1 MTLLNKDVRFSDIPI
16 NLTTHPIR
24 KDIIPLKNEE
34 AVKRAIK
41 NVIFTGRFERR
52 FQPNW
57 GAGIPQYLFENIDD
71 PNISILLRNKI
82 AERIRY
88 RELRAN
94 VLEVAVRVRP
104 DNNSVELR
112 ILFSIANDPRPI
124 VLDTLLERV
133 R

>member
-1 MTLLNKDVRFSDIPI
+1 MSLLKKDVRYSDLPI
-16 NLTTHPIR
+16 NLTVHPVR
-24 KDIIPLKNEE
+24 KDIIPLKNDE

-41 NVIFTGRFERR
+41 NVIFTGRFERG

-71 PNISILLRNKI
+71 PNIAILMRNKI

-94 VLEVAVRVRP
+94 VLEVGVRVRP

-124 VLDTLLERV
+124 VLDTIIERV

>member
-1 MTLLNKDVRFSDIPI
+1 MSLLNKDIRFSDLPI
-16 NLTTHPIR
+16 NLTVHAIR
-24 KDIIPLKNEE
+24 KDIITLKNDE

-71 PNISILLRNKI
+71 PNIAILMRNKI

-94 VLEVAVRVRP
+94 VLEVGVRVRP

-124 VLDTLLERV
+124 VLDTIIERV